1 MSSLPM
7 DTDTYTLEDIERN
20 SEQVLERPTMSE
32 LRTVAREIETMIR
45 SRLSGGHQ
53 KEIALDIGISETKM
67 SREGGLSI
75 SDFSMFL
82 AALRRRG
89 VHVGETSSGMKLVSV
104 ERLAALSYLAR
115 EALK

>member
-1 MSSLPM
+1 M

-67 SREGGLSI
+67 SRAMSGEGGLSI